1 MEAGPGFEPGC
12 ADMHSA
18 ASPLR
23 HPAFVI
29 AMQYL
34 AFDPPADTSR
44 IVEFLWAGTSVF
56 PRVDSGDREQLDL

>member
-34 AFDPPADTSR
+34 AINPAADTSR
-44 IVEFLWAGTSVF
+44 IGDFLWAGAGSG
-56 PRVDSGDREQLDL
+56 PRTGPDDREQPDL